1 MTFVLSGKMT
11 IMKPNWTLIK
21 IRLGDIVAYEQ
32 NPRLSTK
39 AQAQRI
45 IASERKFNQ
54 VVPFIVSPYHDS
66 KVKLYDGHQRLSAW
80 LTVYGADHVMDAM
93 QCDRDLT
100 DDEHK
105 ELIITMHS
113 GATGSWDWNALS
125 GWPAGKLQEW
135 GMDKDTL
142 KDWNNDA
149 LNLKELLNAE
159 QPMVDAEPQTDRAAE
174 LQVKWQTET
183 GQLWQLGK
191 HRLLIG
197 DCTVRENV
205 ERLMGGEKVDIS
217 FSSPPYNVG
226 NNAKLS
232 PHQENGA
239 KYIDN
244 SDNKSDDD
252 YLSFLTL
259 YIVSALEFCEYVFMN
274 VQSLANNKTVLIDLL
289 YTNKD
294 VYADTLIWDK
304 VNAQPA
310 MAENVLNS
318 QFEYVHVFSNKAN
331 RSIGTSAF
339 RGTLSNVVQIHKRSS
354 EVKEHNASF
363 SVEFAEYFIKNFST
377 NTTYDP
383 FCGSGTTIIAAQN
396 LSRRCYAMEIS
407 PAYCAVILERFHT
420 AFPDI
425 EITKI

>member
-1 MTFVLSGKMT
+1 MGN
-11 IMKPNWTLIK
+11 KPNWTLIK
-21 IRLGDIVAYEQ
+21 IRLGDMVAYEQ

-93 QCDRDLT
+93 QCDRELT

-149 LNLKELLNAE
+149 NNLKELLNAE
-159 QPMVDAEPQTDRAAE
+159 QPTADAEPQVDRAAE

-183 GQLWQLGK
+183 GQVWQLGN
-191 HRLLIG
+191 HRLLVG

-205 ERLMGGEKVDIS
+205 ERLMGGERALVFSDAPYGIDI
-217 FSSPPYNVG
+217 
-226 NNAKLS
+226 
-232 PHQENGA
+232 
-239 KYIDN
+239 
-244 SDNKSDDD
+244 
-252 YLSFLTL
+252 
-259 YIVSALEFCEYVFMN
+259 
-274 VQSLANNKTVLIDLL
+274 VQNNKVGGEFAAKNGYFSPIVGDSTTDTARVFYLL
-289 YTNKD
+289 CVEFGFTDFILWGGNYFTDFLKPSSCWI
-294 VYADTLIWDK
+294 IWDK
-304 VNAQPA
+304 RGD
-310 MAENVLNS
+310 LNS
-318 QFEYVHVFSNKAN
+318 NKFADCEMAWTSFDRTAKVYTQKWMGMIREGEHDKRVHPTQKPARVTQEIMSDFPAD
-331 RSIGTSAF
+331 IYFDG
-339 RGTLSNVVQIHKRSS
+339 
-354 EVKEHNASF
+354 
-363 SVEFAEYFIKNFST
+363 FA
-377 NTTYDP
+377 
-383 FCGSGTTIIAAQN
+383 GSGTTIIAAQN

-407 PAYCAVILERFHT
+407 ANYCAVILQRFSD